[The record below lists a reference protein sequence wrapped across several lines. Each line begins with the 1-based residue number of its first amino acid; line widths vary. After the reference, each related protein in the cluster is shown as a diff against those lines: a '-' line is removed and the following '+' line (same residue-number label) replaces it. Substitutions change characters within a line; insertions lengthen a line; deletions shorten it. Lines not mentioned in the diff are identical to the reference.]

1 MKIEDIKDQFNSC
14 KEKYDS
20 QRKCFIPCFEDYYEV
35 GINILAQAGKD
46 FKSILD
52 LGAGTGLLSKFL
64 YEKFPSAQYTLV
76 DIAEQMLEIAKIRFN
91 GLNNFRFLIT
101 DYSSAFPDGEYDLI
115 SSALS
120 IHHLENNA
128 KESLYCNIYKKLP
141 AGGCFINI
149 DQFNASSEKMNEYY
163 NKVWYNYIKK
173 SGISDN
179 DLNKWLIR
187 KDLDKENT
195 VPETLA
201 ILKRVGFSQVECV
214 YKYIKFG
221 VVIAIKS

>member
-1 MKIEDIKDQFNSC
+1 MKIEDIKNQFNSC

-20 QRKCFIPCFEDYYEV
+20 QRKCFIPCFDDYYEV
-35 GINILAQAGKD
+35 GINILAQTGKN

-52 LGAGTGLLSKFL
+52 LGAGTGLLSKYL
-64 YEKFPSAQYTLV
+64 YERFPSAQYTLV
-76 DIAEQMLEIAKIRFN
+76 DIAEQMLEIAKSRFN

-120 IHHLENNA
+120 IHHLDDNA

-141 AGGCFINI
+141 TGGCFINI
-149 DQFNASSEKMNEYY
+149 DQFNADSKIMNEYY
-163 NKVWYNYIKK
+163 NKVWYDYIKK
-173 SGISDN
+173 SSISDK

-195 VPETLA
+195 VSETLTL
-201 ILKRVGFSQVECV
+201 LKKAGFSQVECI

-221 VVIAIKS
+221 VVIAIK